1 MNLTQEQIVKLIA
14 DAFRV
19 GRAEGLEVGQKDGYA
34 DGLLDGDAEGYERG
48 YEEGWDK
55 GWEKGYDSGEADAE
69 GRDSEDEEDEEE
81 AGFESGSDKEDYQCQ
96 CPQCTNSPDY
106 SMGWSDGYV
115 GSDVDPDMKEN
126 EAYMDGF
133 LQGRD
138 DRQTEPDA
146 V

>member
-1 MNLTQEQIVKLIA
+1 MKLTDEQIVKLIA

-19 GRAEGLEVGQKDGYA
+19 GRAEGYEVGQKDGYA
-34 DGLLDGDAEGYERG
+34 SGLQDGHDEG
-48 YEEGWDK
+48 YEEGYENGWDK
-55 GWEKGYDSGEADAE
+55 GYEAAEQDAADA
-69 GRDSEDEEDEEE
+69 GEET
-81 AGFESGSDKEDYQCQ
+81 GFESGSDKEDYECK
-96 CPQCTNSPDY
+96 CSQCTNPQEYD
-106 SMGWSDGYV
+106 MGWSDGYV

-138 DRQTEPDA
+138 DRETKVEL